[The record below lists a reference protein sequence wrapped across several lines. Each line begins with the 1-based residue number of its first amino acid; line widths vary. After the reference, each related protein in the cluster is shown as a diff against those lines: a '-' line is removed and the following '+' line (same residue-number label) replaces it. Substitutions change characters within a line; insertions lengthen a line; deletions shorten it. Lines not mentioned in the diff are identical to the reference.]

1 MAGNLIQRFGV
12 NTMNTMTPTTME
24 QARVQID
31 AITQGL
37 KLQYGISDLDAHKEI
52 RRMSLE
58 ISKAL
63 KVIQTLGF
71 DRR

>member
-1 MAGNLIQRFGV
+1 
-12 NTMNTMTPTTME
+12 MTPTTMA
-24 QARVQID
+24 QAQVQID

-37 KLQYGISDLDAHKEI
+37 KLQYGISDLDALKEI

-58 ISKAL
+58 MSKAL

>member
-1 MAGNLIQRFGV
+1 MA
-12 NTMNTMTPTTME
+12 
-24 QARVQID
+24 QAQVQID

-37 KLQYGISDLDAHKEI
+37 KLQYGLSDLDALKEI

-58 ISKAL
+58 MSKAL

>member
-1 MAGNLIQRFGV
+1 
-12 NTMNTMTPTTME
+12 MTPITMA

-37 KLQYGISDLDAHKEI
+37 KLQYGISDLDGLKEI

-58 ISKAL
+58 MSKAL

>member
-1 MAGNLIQRFGV
+1 
-12 NTMNTMTPTTME
+12 MTPITMA

-58 ISKAL
+58 MSKAL